1 MDEQTTPKKVRRVGS
16 IAFALV
22 LIAAGV
28 LLIVYQFVPQFDLLK
43 ILKFSPVILIAL
55 GIEMLVYSARPD
67 VKVKFDWLAMLGTA
81 FTLCIVGTAALLPLA
96 ISEWGPA
103 RNYAQTRIESQKAD
117 AMYSALTPNPALKA
131 KTDSLS
137 VDVWF
142 NHDTDGDYTLQ
153 SGDDCIL
160 DAALRGP
167 YADAEVFAADCM
179 AIMQA
184 AADNNIGFTIY
195 RFSADEDTDDGV
207 SYYLDCVASYPAG
220 LTAAQVAQRV
230 QASYHYDNNSF
241 SSEAD
246 RDDYIRRQLQNE
258 ISDEYADRHDGAYPD
273 EKYLNEETERRLA
286 ERTSMAQPNG
296 LRVTLSP
303 STSSKGT
310 VSWRAGAFSSQ
321 RSKISAARSANSGIL
336 PDRRQPRHGVPPKR
350 NAVRQCPAVRAGRG
364 PAGPGWLHRHQVRHG
379 ENRRKAGGSG
389 PAGARQPHSRP
400 ASRSP
405 ASRYC
410 RSKSNGTPSRCRA
423 SDSRP
428 AAAGSGGRFQ
438 GLYSPM
444 MPMRPVAVGI

>member
-160 DAALRGP
+160 YAALQGP
-167 YADAEVFAADCM
+167 YADAETFAAD
-179 AIMQA
+179 
-184 AADNNIGFTIY
+184 
-195 RFSADEDTDDGV
+195 EDIDDGI

-241 SSEAD
+241 LSEAD
-246 RDDYIRRQLQNE
+246 RDDYIRSQLQNE

-286 ERTSMAQPNG
+286 ERTGMATPE
-296 LRVTLSP
+296 
-303 STSSKGT
+303 
-310 VSWRAGAFSSQ
+310 
-321 RSKISAARSANSGIL
+321 SAQA
-336 PDRRQPRHGVPPKR
+336 
-350 NAVRQCPAVRAGRG
+350 
-364 PAGPGWLHRHQVRHG
+364 
-379 ENRRKAGGSG
+379 
-389 PAGARQPHSRP
+389 
-400 ASRSP
+400 
-405 ASRYC
+405 
-410 RSKSNGTPSRCRA
+410 
-423 SDSRP
+423 
-428 AAAGSGGRFQ
+428 
-438 GLYSPM
+438 
-444 MPMRPVAVGI
+444 

>member
-160 DAALRGP
+160 YAALQGP
-167 YADAEVFAADCM
+167 YADAETPPTVWPLCSGP
-179 AIMQA
+179 Q
-184 AADNNIGFTIY
+184 TPV
-195 RFSADEDTDDGV
+195 SALHAT
-207 SYYLDCVASYPAG
+207 
-220 LTAAQVAQRV
+220 T
-230 QASYHYDNNSF
+230 
-241 SSEAD
+241 
-246 RDDYIRRQLQNE
+246 
-258 ISDEYADRHDGAYPD
+258 
-273 EKYLNEETERRLA
+273 LA
-286 ERTSMAQPNG
+286 PMRTSPMASA
-296 LRVTLSP
+296 TIWTASP
-303 STSSKGT
+303 PT
-310 VSWRAGAFSSQ
+310 
-321 RSKISAARSANSGIL
+321 
-336 PDRRQPRHGVPPKR
+336 RQG
-350 NAVRQCPAVRAGRG
+350 
-364 PAGPGWLHRHQVRHG
+364 
-379 ENRRKAGGSG
+379 
-389 PAGARQPHSRP
+389 
-400 ASRSP
+400 
-405 ASRYC
+405 
-410 RSKSNGTPSRCRA
+410 
-423 SDSRP
+423 
-428 AAAGSGGRFQ
+428 
-438 GLYSPM
+438 
-444 MPMRPVAVGI
+444 